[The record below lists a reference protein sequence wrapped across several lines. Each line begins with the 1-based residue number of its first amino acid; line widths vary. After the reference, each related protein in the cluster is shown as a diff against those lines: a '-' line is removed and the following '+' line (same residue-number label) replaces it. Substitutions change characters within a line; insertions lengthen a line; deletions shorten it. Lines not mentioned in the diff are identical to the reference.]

1 MKKQDSPNKTEATK
15 KEKMLDP
22 VEKML
27 EQAIAQHAVD
37 KLVLEETKQNYE
49 NALDQYTRTALLI
62 DLIKQKI

>member
-1 MKKQDSPNKTEATK
+1 MADQNKDSIKP
-15 KEKMLDP
+15 DP
-22 VEKML
+22 VERML

-37 KLVLEETKQNYE
+37 KMVLDEMKQNYE